1 MTPKWG
7 VVIITALIVLT
18 GLIEVM
24 MGRPIVSKTGRIM
37 LWVGDTGSAEL
48 SQQIADWYTFS
59 HVIHGFLFYGALRL
73 LTRRWG
79 VSVWTLAAAAVF
91 IEAGWEVLEN
101 TSFIIDRYRATTLA
115 QGYYGDSVLNSV
127 CDILACAAGV
137 ALARVLP
144 VRISIAI
151 VIVIELAMLWFI
163 RDNLTLNVIMLLYP
177 FESISRWQTAG

>member
-1 MTPKWG
+1 M
-7 VVIITALIVLT
+7 
-18 GLIEVM
+18 
-24 MGRPIVSKTGRIM
+24 
-37 LWVGDTGSAEL
+37 
-48 SQQIADWYTFS
+48 
-59 HVIHGFLFYGALRL
+59 
-73 LTRRWG
+73 
-79 VSVWTLAAAAVF
+79 
-91 IEAGWEVLEN
+91 LEN

-144 VRISIAI
+144 VRISIVI

-177 FESISRWQTAG
+177 FESISRWQTTG